1 MAICWPTNLPR
12 ILWTLRVSTY
22 IYIYIYIYTHTHI
35 YIYIHAHTH
44 CVVAAQML
52 HVLESETQRYG
63 PNCGAI
69 DLCRGYRVRGLSWT
83 HTTLNAVSS
92 VPTLAFSSTFLPTCY
107 STCESFDSLM
117 LSITT
122 PLNKSA
128 YKIYAWS
135 SSQATFCPRLR
146 RRWKWES
153 ILIFFWES
161 RGRTPK
167 QFLKTYEM
175 FI

>member
-1 MAICWPTNLPR
+1 MLNYNCLHFNG
-12 ILWTLRVSTY
+12 ILVLASLFFSPEDGYLLADKFTKNTLNTACLHL
-22 IYIYIYIYTHTHI
+22 YIYIYTHTHTH
-35 YIYIHAHTH
+35 IYIHAHTH

-146 RRWKWES
+146 RRWK
-153 ILIFFWES
+153 
-161 RGRTPK
+161 
-167 QFLKTYEM
+167 
-175 FI
+175 